1 MGEKYKLLSKT
12 FYGERVCSDMSMK
25 FTKFTCDEDIVNHT
39 MKTTMI
45 QSRWQAWLRNWHE
58 TLKTPE

>member
-25 FTKFTCDEDIVNHT
+25 FTCDEDIVNHT
-39 MKTTMI
+39 MK
-45 QSRWQAWLRNWHE
+45 RPFLENNDDLE
-58 TLKTPE
+58 

>member
-12 FYGERVCSDMSMK
+12 FYGERVCSDMSKK

-39 MKTTMI
+39 MK
-45 QSRWQAWLRNWHE
+45 RPFLENNDDLE
-58 TLKTPE
+58 